1 MKEGILIPVIGFC
14 LPFLVY
20 FCVKFG
26 TVAYY
31 KAKEFIEEEKRKE
44 KEQQ

>member
-1 MKEGILIPVIGFC
+1 MKIFLYIIGICVLMP
-14 LPFLVY
+14 PLVY

-31 KAKEFIEEEKRKE
+31 KAKEFIEENKE
-44 KEQQ
+44 N

>member
-1 MKEGILIPVIGFC
+1 MKVYMIPILFGF
-14 LPFLVY
+14 LPILVY

-31 KAKEFIEEEKRKE
+31 KAKQFIEEEKRKE
-44 KEQQ
+44 KER